1 MKQYSFFIDD
11 NIFFLKEIA
20 AQKPRSVFSHFFLAN
35 LKKLHDKYR
44 TKFLL
49 NLFKGDQNSGF
60 MLDEFPGCY
69 KFALLHQRIQGTG
82 NVGSTAD
89 FHLCPTACLS

>member
-20 AQKPRSVFSHFFLAN
+20 AGKYASIFDHFYLAN
-35 LKKLHDKYR
+35 LKKLHEKYQ

-49 NLFKGDQNSGF
+49 NLFKGDENT
-60 MLDEFPGCY
+60 LKR
-69 KFALLHQRIQGTG
+69 KFVRCLHR
-82 NVGSTAD
+82 A
-89 FHLCPTACLS
+89 F